1 MAFTLN
7 NGKKPNYKLFSHF
20 GNVAT
25 FIVRSCDQSLHPTL
39 EYVKTSLYLIFDSS
53 AFYWGNPQ
61 YQDKIKEILFSN

>member
-1 MAFTLN
+1 MYSCMAFTLN

-39 EYVKTSLYLIFDSS
+39 VNIYPYYFLGIC
-53 AFYWGNPQ
+53 
-61 YQDKIKEILFSN
+61 